1 MASFT
6 ASRNPGA
13 DRCWLEILLVLLS
26 EIQVLIDS
34 EPKTVGPE
42 KSC

>member
-1 MASFT
+1 MASFI

-34 EPKTVGPE
+34 EPKTVRA
-42 KSC
+42 KKCC